1 MFDPKTVPKSIN
13 NQSTNQ
19 INTATTKVQT
29 CSTSMC
35 FCIQPNSTSQGRLQ
49 GRKSLGSRNLAR
61 GSRDQEYA
69 WHGGPGRFWLCWAR
83 SWMATGTK
91 GTFDRPKFPVD
102 RCHSRRI
109 KTKCNDR
116 VTTNNTMGNKGAL
129 IAHFPVW
136 LGKPRYVNLNPQGPR
151 VPLKKNVQ
159 RRRDFFC

>member
-49 GRKSLGSRNLAR
+49 GRKSLGSRNIAF
-61 GSRDQEYA
+61 GNRDQEYA
-69 WHGGPGRFWLCWAR
+69 WHGRPGRFWLCWAR

-91 GTFDRPKFPVD
+91 GTLERPKYSTGKQGYPY
-102 RCHSRRI
+102 
-109 KTKCNDR
+109 
-116 VTTNNTMGNKGAL
+116 MG
-129 IAHFPVW
+129 HFPVW
-136 LGKPRYVNLNPQGPR
+136 PGKPRYVNLNPQGPR
-151 VPLKKNVQ
+151 VPLKKTVQ
-159 RRRDFFC
+159 GRHEKSC